1 MDYTNFLKNLQIST
15 DALPD
20 VKGKKILV
28 KYGGNAMTDDKLK
41 HSVTEDIAILKS
53 IGFKPVL
60 VHGGGPAIAETL
72 DMAGIVSEFIGGHR
86 KTDID
91 AVKFVEMALKGKVNT
106 ELIKLINS
114 KGQKAVGISGKD
126 ANMVIA
132 KRRVHSVTVD
142 NKTTNVDLGQV
153 GDVDEIDTS
162 LIDTL
167 LDNDYIPVI
176 APLGIGKDYETYN
189 INADMFAG
197 NLAGAINA
205 EHYIVLT
212 DIDGLREDKDIPET
226 LIEEI
231 DIERVKSE
239 TGNIIQ
245 GGMIPKMESC
255 VIALKTGV
263 KNSHIINGTESHSI
277 LTLLLTN
284 KKIGTTI
291 KEKI

>member
-1 MDYTNFLKNLQIST
+1 MNYVNLLKSLDINSDNLNIK
-15 DALPD
+15 
-20 VKGKKILV
+20 KGQKILI
-28 KYGGNAMTDDKLK
+28 KYGGNAMTSDELK
-41 HSVTEDIAILKS
+41 NSVTEDVAILKEL
-53 IGFKPVL
+53 GFKPVL

-132 KRRVHSVTVD
+132 KRRMHSVTVD
-142 NKTTNVDLGQV
+142 DKTTEVDLGQV

-162 LIDTL
+162 LIETL
-167 LDNDYIPVI
+167 LENDYIPVI
-176 APLGIGKDYETYN
+176 APLGIGRDYETYN

-197 NLAGAINA
+197 NLAGALEA
-205 EHYIVLT
+205 DDFIVLT
-212 DIDGLREDKDIPET
+212 DVDGLREDKDNPDT

-231 DIERVKSE
+231 NSERVKSE
-239 TGNIIQ
+239 MGNIIQ

-255 VIALKTGV
+255 LIALKTGV
-263 KNSHIINGTESHSI
+263 KNAHIINGMNKHSI
-277 LTLLLTN
+277 LTLLLSD
-284 KKIGTTI
+284 KKIGTLI
-291 KEKI
+291 KE